1 LIPLPRFAGR
11 EPPVRFVL
19 AHDEIRRELNDLRSL
34 VPEVRAFGEKGL
46 TITRFKGLGEMDP
59 EELWDTTLDPT
70 KRTFAKVSLA
80 DAVNAEKM
88 FRMLM
93 GDDVEGRRE
102 YILKN
107 RITDLE
113 EIDYGA

>member
-1 LIPLPRFAGR
+1 
-11 EPPVRFVL
+11 V
-19 AHDEIRRELNDLRSL
+19 ELVHLRAL
-34 VPEVRAFGEKGL
+34 VSAIKSIGEKGM

-59 EELWDTTLDPT
+59 EELWDTTLDPA
-70 KRTFAKVSLA
+70 KRTFAKVTLN
-80 DAVNAEKM
+80 DAIQAEKM

-107 RITDLE
+107 RIASIDD
-113 EIDYGA
+113 IDYGA